1 MASIKKTGEN
11 AYQIVV
17 SCGYNSIGKKI
28 RRKITYK
35 PELLTAKG
43 NPKSAASIEK
53 DVAAFAADF
62 ERKVLTGQYT
72 DGHIMTFEKYAAK
85 YLAEYA
91 EENQAPRTL
100 QSTESAI
107 KEFISAFGYMTLE
120 NLTPLYLQEYVN
132 ALLKRKKA
140 DGSGETLSCGTVK
153 RKAAVLSAMLSQA
166 IRWNLLSA
174 NPMERVQIKA
184 PDTPEDEKIVFFSQ
198 PEAERFLEDLENPAY
213 YTASGRLARPLDTP
227 AQRLDDLRANRR
239 SMTQYKFLFYL
250 AIFTGCRRGELVALT
265 WDDLDFTNATISIV
279 KSVCRVKK
287 KIIIKSTKTKKSAR
301 TISLPEIVIS
311 LAQEWKKEQAY
322 YRLSIGSQWKNGGY
336 IFTRWNGEMMGLETP
351 YQILHRVINN
361 YNATQTDESALLPLI
376 PLHGLRHTAAT
387 LLIGSNVNIRT
398 VASRLGHSDVTT
410 TLNIYSHALKE
421 LDRKASDALVDTLSK
436 KANTKNSVPE

>member
-140 DGSGETLSCGTVK
+140 DGSGET
-153 RKAAVLSAMLSQA
+153 RYRQ
-166 IRWNLLSA
+166 
-174 NPMERVQIKA
+174 
-184 PDTPEDEKIVFFSQ
+184 
-198 PEAERFLEDLENPAY
+198 
-213 YTASGRLARPLDTP
+213 
-227 AQRLDDLRANRR
+227 
-239 SMTQYKFLFYL
+239 TQ
-250 AIFTGCRRGELVALT
+250 GCR
-265 WDDLDFTNATISIV
+265 
-279 KSVCRVKK
+279 SVCHALAGYPLESSIREPDGARTD
-287 KIIIKSTKTKKSAR
+287 KST
-301 TISLPEIVIS
+301 
-311 LAQEWKKEQAY
+311 
-322 YRLSIGSQWKNGGY
+322 
-336 IFTRWNGEMMGLETP
+336 
-351 YQILHRVINN
+351 
-361 YNATQTDESALLPLI
+361 
-376 PLHGLRHTAAT
+376 RHT
-387 LLIGSNVNIRT
+387 G
-398 VASRLGHSDVTT
+398 G
-410 TLNIYSHALKE
+410 
-421 LDRKASDALVDTLSK
+421 
-436 KANTKNSVPE
+436 

>member
-107 KEFISAFGYMTLE
+107 K
-120 NLTPLYLQEYVN
+120 
-132 ALLKRKKA
+132 
-140 DGSGETLSCGTVK
+140 
-153 RKAAVLSAMLSQA
+153 
-166 IRWNLLSA
+166 
-174 NPMERVQIKA
+174 
-184 PDTPEDEKIVFFSQ
+184 
-198 PEAERFLEDLENPAY
+198 
-213 YTASGRLARPLDTP
+213 
-227 AQRLDDLRANRR
+227 
-239 SMTQYKFLFYL
+239 
-250 AIFTGCRRGELVALT
+250 
-265 WDDLDFTNATISIV
+265 
-279 KSVCRVKK
+279 
-287 KIIIKSTKTKKSAR
+287 
-301 TISLPEIVIS
+301 
-311 LAQEWKKEQAY
+311 
-322 YRLSIGSQWKNGGY
+322 
-336 IFTRWNGEMMGLETP
+336 
-351 YQILHRVINN
+351 
-361 YNATQTDESALLPLI
+361 
-376 PLHGLRHTAAT
+376 
-387 LLIGSNVNIRT
+387 
-398 VASRLGHSDVTT
+398 
-410 TLNIYSHALKE
+410 
-421 LDRKASDALVDTLSK
+421 
-436 KANTKNSVPE
+436 